1 MRCEWC
7 RQGGSNTKEC
17 QKIARLVS
25 VGPRSRSFSMKI
37 QAKNWLRKLTVST
50 FIAVAASSC
59 TQAAT
64 DFNQVGKQISILLQN
79 AHFSRSE
86 FSDKMSNQFLDTYFS
101 KIDPS
106 KIFFTQED
114 IDLLRNKYGTEL
126 DDYLMSGEGM
136 DPAAAFY
143 SLFSKRVA
151 QRIAYATELLKN
163 EDFQFNRKGHVA
175 RSRRKV
181 DWPKNEAEMKSVWK
195 DMVEEQLL
203 SEGLRRETIA
213 KLAKEQGKPDPSAS
227 EKSPKEKLMMRY
239 ARVLRNIQES
249 SDEEDVADALLSAV
263 ALTYDP
269 HTEYMSARETDR
281 FKDMMKGSLTGIGAL
296 LGQEDD
302 GATKITGIVVG
313 GPADKCGEL
322 KLNDRIVGV
331 DANNTGEMLDILYM
345 KMDKVVDLV
354 RGKEGSTVRLKVE
367 PAATPG
373 QAKIISLK
381 RSLVELKDEL
391 AKGRIID
398 VRQADGKDVKLG
410 ILSLPSFYA
419 DMDGG
424 DRRCAKDVKRILE
437 RMAKEHVQGVVID
450 LRNNGGGS
458 LEEVR
463 EMTGFFTGKGPVVQI
478 KDSRG
483 GLATKSSY
491 DRTPLFNGKIVVLAN
506 KLSAS
511 ASEILAAALQD
522 YGKAVIVGDQS
533 TFGKGTV
540 QQPVDIGNFL
550 PYFTDR
556 SRVGILKVTTQKFY
570 RVAGGST
577 QLKGVE
583 SDIVLPSPSAAF
595 DVGEATLDHAMPYDQ
610 IPAAKNYKKSGWIA
624 SVLPALKANSEKR
637 VAADKDLQIMKED
650 IDRMRKRID
659 ENKLSINIDERRKE
673 NEDLLKLRKDIN
685 AERKVRF
692 AQMVKDDAQ
701 KYKIYRLTLED
712 AEKSELPLADP
723 EKDNEE
729 FMKMAE
735 DPTAELDDS
744 PDYPSGLDPEL
755 REALNIVADM
765 VDMGK
770 TARK

>member
-1 MRCEWC
+1 M
-7 RQGGSNTKEC
+7 
-17 QKIARLVS
+17 I
-25 VGPRSRSFSMKI
+25 FSMKI
-37 QAKNWLRKLTVST
+37 KTKNWLRKLAVST

-59 TQAAT
+59 TQGAT

-79 AHFSRSE
+79 AHFSRAE

-101 KIDPS
+101 KLDPS
-106 KIFFTQED
+106 KVFFTEGD
-114 IDLLRNKYGTEL
+114 INLLRNKFGTEL
-126 DDYLMSGEGM
+126 DDYLMSGEAM
-136 DPAAAFY
+136 DPAKTFY
-143 SLFSKRVA
+143 SLFSERVG

-163 EDFQFNRKGHVA
+163 EEFKFDRKGHVE

-181 DWPKNEAEMKSVWK
+181 AWPKNEAEMKSIWK
-195 DMVEEQLL
+195 DVEEQLL
-203 SEGLRRETIA
+203 SEFLRRETIA

-227 EKSPKEKLMMRY
+227 EKSPKEKLLMRY

-249 SDEEDVADALLSAV
+249 SDEEDIADALLSAI

-313 GPADKCGEL
+313 GPADKSGEL

-331 DANNTGEMLDILYM
+331 DTNNTGDMLDILFM

-367 PAATPG
+367 SAATPG
-373 QAKIISLK
+373 QAKIITLK
-381 RSLVELKDEL
+381 RSVVEMKDEL

-398 VRQADGKDVKLG
+398 LKQADGKEMKLG
-410 ILSLPSFYA
+410 VVSLPSFYA

-424 DRRCAKDVKRILE
+424 GRRCAKDVKRIVE
-437 RMAKEHVQGVVID
+437 RMVKEHVQGIVID

-478 KDSRG
+478 KDSRND
-483 GLATKSSY
+483 LMVKSSY
-491 DRTPLFNGKIVVLAN
+491 DRAPLYNGKIVVLAN

-522 YGKAVIVGDQS
+522 YGRAVIVGDQS

-540 QQPVDIGNFL
+540 QQPVDLGNFL
-550 PYFTDR
+550 PYFTDSR
-556 SRVGILKVTTQKFY
+556 RVGILKVTTQKFY

-610 IPAAKNYKKSGWIA
+610 IPAAKNYKKNGWIS
-624 SVLPALKANSEKR
+624 SVLPALKSQSKKR
-637 VAADKDLQIMKED
+637 VASDRDLQIMTED
-650 IDRMRKRID
+650 IDRMRKRIN

-673 NEDLLKLRKDIN
+673 NEDLMTLRKEIN

-692 AQMVKDDAQ
+692 TQMVKDDAK

-712 AEKSELPLADP
+712 ADKAELPLADP
-723 EKDNEE
+723 EKDNES
-729 FMKMAE
+729 FMKMVE

-744 PDYPSGLDPEL
+744 PEYPSGLDPEL
-755 REALNIVADM
+755 REALHIVADM
-765 VDMGK
+765 VNMDK
-770 TARK
+770 PEKKK